1 MQPSNSVSPTPEPS
15 GYRVGDLLLDVGQQQ
30 VTRDGAELPLSQLSF
45 GLLLALVRA
54 APNVV
59 TFDQLMERV
68 WPNLVV
74 SQETVSQRVKLVR
87 DALGDDS
94 QAPRYIGGVRGRGY
108 RMVARIS
115 PLVTPPE
122 PTSFPEPAA
131 PEAPAST
138 SVEAPPPTSLATP
151 SAAATSAS
159 TTSAAA
165 TSAEPPSPPPLMQ
178 IPHALPPTAPPL
190 GDDRPLA
197 VRKPIAALTTAVVI
211 VVLAVTA
218 SILTRYLGTRHE
230 QPMVV
235 QSSRSVLVQQP
246 KTIAVL
252 PLVDLSPSGGND
264 YIGDGLA
271 QELSSRLAR
280 IPGLRV
286 ASQTSAFAYKGSH
299 ADVRTIGKSLGVGNI
314 LEGSVRREGD
324 HVRVTAELIDTA
336 SGYHIW
342 SQSYDRSWQDLLV
355 IQDDLSRSII
365 STLQVVLSSDLTQ
378 RVGQPPTAQ
387 IAAFDLYLSGI
398 AKLRQSTSADQLD
411 TAEQMFHDALS
422 IDPEF
427 APAYSGLCERYT
439 VGYERSRDPAL
450 AQKAEAACKQALK
463 LDSSLREVE
472 MGLAHLYLGTGRAAQ
487 ATEILHNVI
496 SKDPTDADAYIG
508 LADAYEGQQ
517 RTAEAEIAYNRAVE
531 SEPTY
536 GAAHTALANFLFK
549 HGRSAA
555 AVPHYQQV
563 TQLAPASATAFN
575 NLGAAQLMSG
585 DFQAAAA
592 ALEQSI
598 KLAPTRS
605 AYSNS
610 GTVDYY
616 LGRFADAAEM
626 FRRAAEMAPEDH
638 RVWGNLADALYQIE
652 ANRPEAQKQYTHA
665 AQLAERRVG
674 VNPKD
679 ASTWMQ
685 LAFYYT
691 RLGNAA
697 RSASCKTS
705 ALGLGADDVFVQYY
719 GALIALEEHNVGAA
733 LDFLHRAIDL
743 GYPIQ
748 MVRADPLFHQ
758 LLQDERFQHLLAAA
772 HTH

>member
-1 MQPSNSVSPTPEPS
+1 MGLPGSEGKTPGMQPSNSVSPTPEPG
-15 GYRVGDLLLDVGQQQ
+15 GYRVGDLLLDIGRQQ
-30 VTRDGAELPLSQLSF
+30 VTRDGTELPLSQLSF

-54 APNVV
+54 APNVA

-68 WPNLVV
+68 WPGLVV

-108 RMVARIS
+108 RMVARVS
-115 PLVTPPE
+115 PLVAVPDTAAPPE
-122 PTSFPEPAA
+122 MPQ
-131 PEAPAST
+131 
-138 SVEAPPPTSLATP
+138 PPPTSAPGTHGPVATTP
-151 SAAATSAS
+151 
-159 TTSAAA
+159 
-165 TSAEPPSPPPLMQ
+165 AEPASPPAAPALLSTAPPPL
-178 IPHALPPTAPPL
+178 LPVAEAPRFA
-190 GDDRPLA
+190 GG
-197 VRKPIAALTTAVVI
+197 KPITAIVTGAVI
-211 VVLAVTA
+211 VVLAVSA
-218 SILTRYLGTRHE
+218 SILARYLGTRHE
-230 QPMVV
+230 KPMVI

-299 ADVRTIGKSLGVGNI
+299 ADVRTIGKALGVGNI

-324 HVRVTAELIDTA
+324 HVRVTTELIDTA

-342 SQSYDRSWQDLLV
+342 SQSYDRNWQDLLV

-411 TAEQMFHDALS
+411 TAEQTFHDALA

-439 VGYERSRDPAL
+439 IGYERTRDAAL
-450 AQKAEAACKQALK
+450 AEKAETACKQALK

-472 MGLAHLYLGTGRAAQ
+472 MGLAHLYLVTGRAAQ

-517 RTAEAEIAYNRAVE
+517 KTADAEISYNRAIE
-531 SEPTY
+531 AEPTY
-536 GAAHTALANFLFK
+536 GAAQTALATFLFK

-555 AVPHYQQV
+555 AVPHYKRV
-563 TQLAPASATAFN
+563 TELAPASATAFN
-575 NLGAAQLMSG
+575 NLGAAELMSG
-585 DFQAAAA
+585 DFQAAATTF
-592 ALEQSI
+592 EQSI

-616 LGRFADAAEM
+616 LGRFADAAQM
-626 FRRAAEMAPEDH
+626 FRKAAELAPEDH

-652 ANRPEAQKQYTHA
+652 ARHSEAQEQYRHA
-665 AQLAERRVG
+665 ARLAERRVG

-691 RLGNAA
+691 RLQDAA
-697 RSASCKTS
+697 RSAPCKAR
-705 ALGLGADDVFVQYY
+705 ALAIGADDVFVQYY
-719 GALIALEEHNVGAA
+719 GAIIALEEHNVVTA

-748 MVRADPLFHQ
+748 MVRSDPVFAQLFP
-758 LLQDERFQHLLAAA
+758 DERFQHLLAASHA
-772 HTH
+772 Q